1 MANCLN
7 TICSGKLP
15 RNQTRLTAPKS
26 RNKIDGSKITIRPEL
41 AKELRGCFA
50 SGFWGGLIWF
60 FLGGGMGTEGN
71 DATDDY
77 SDDSI
82 QIQKA
87 FGVLLSNRLALRL
100 PEKSSKTP
108 PAIA

>member
-1 MANCLN
+1 MV
-7 TICSGKLP
+7 
-15 RNQTRLTAPKS
+15 
-26 RNKIDGSKITIRPEL
+26 
-41 AKELRGCFA
+41 
-50 SGFWGGLIWF
+50 F
-60 FLGGGMGTEGN
+60 FGGGMGTEGN